1 MIEPINPINEEKR
14 LEFLRKLHILETP
27 VEERFDRI
35 TRIVC
40 QALDVPIAA
49 ISLLDS
55 DRQWFKSIQGLDVSE
70 TSRKVSFCG
79 HTILQDEPL
88 VVRDTLKDERF
99 WDNPLVTS
107 DPKIRF
113 YAGCPLTIGDNFRIG
128 SLCAI
133 DQTPRDMTDDQIMLL
148 SDLAAMV
155 QSELNNIALTE
166 AHHNLIH
173 DLKEAERAA
182 LIDPLTRLWNR
193 AGGQNLLERE
203 WDYAIRKGTPLSV
216 AMVDI
221 DHFKRIND
229 SFGHCIGDQV
239 LQKISEILL
248 GSLRTF
254 DVVSRW
260 GGEEF
265 LIILP
270 GCEKRDLYHALERLM
285 TAVRNLKMKT
295 DIGGLTTTVSIGAAT
310 IYPKFDADMSSFI
323 KLVDMAMY
331 DAKEN
336 GRDQFKVDAKS
347 NYYQLVI

>member
-1 MIEPINPINEEKR
+1 MIEPINPIDEEKR
-14 LEFLRKLHILETP
+14 LEFLKKLQILETP
-27 VEERFDRI
+27 IEERFERI

-49 ISLLDS
+49 ISLIDC
-55 DRQWFKSIQGLDVSE
+55 DRQWFKSIQGLDITE
-70 TSRKVSFCG
+70 TSRKVSFCA

-88 VVRDTLKDERF
+88 VIPDALKDERF
-99 WDNPLVTS
+99 SDNPLVTS

-113 YAGCPLTIGDNFRIG
+113 YAGCPLILGDTYKIG

-133 DQTPRDMTDDQIMLL
+133 DQAPREMTDDQIMLL
-148 SDLAAMV
+148 SDLTAMV

-166 AHHNLIH
+166 AHHSLVN

-193 AGGQNLLERE
+193 AGGQNLLKRE
-203 WDYAIRKGTPLSV
+203 WDYAIRRGTPLSV

-221 DHFKRIND
+221 DHFKQIND

-239 LQKISEILL
+239 LQKVSEVLL

-260 GGEEF
+260 GGDEC

-270 GCEKRDLYHALERLM
+270 GCEKQDLFQALERLM
-285 TAVRNLKMKT
+285 SAVQNLKMKT
-295 DIGGLTTTVSIGAAT
+295 DIGALTTTVSIGAST
-310 IYPKFDADMSSFI
+310 IYPKFDVDIASFI
-323 KLVDMAMY
+323 KAVDMAMY
-331 DAKEN
+331 EAKEQ
-336 GRDQFKVDAKS
+336 GRNQFIVDSKS
-347 NYYQLVI
+347 NYYELAI

>member
-1 MIEPINPINEEKR
+1 MIEPDNTIDEEKR
-14 LEFLRKLHILETP
+14 LKFLKKLHLLDTP
-27 VEERFDRI
+27 IEERFERI

-49 ISLLDS
+49 ISLIDS
-55 DRQWFKSIQGLDVSE
+55 DRQWFKSIQGLDVKE

-79 HTILQDEPL
+79 HTILQEEPL
-88 VVRDTLKDERF
+88 IVPDALKDERF
-99 WDNPLVTS
+99 FDNPLVTS

-113 YAGCPLTIGDNFRIG
+113 YAGCPLTLGDNFRIG

-133 DQTPRDMTDDQIMLL
+133 DQAPREMTDDQILLL

-166 AHHNLIH
+166 AHSSLIH

-182 LIDPLTRLWNR
+182 LIDPLTGLWNR
-193 AGGQNLLERE
+193 AGGQNLLNRE
-203 WDYAIRKGTPLSV
+203 WDYAVRRGTPLSV

-239 LQKISEILL
+239 LQKVSETLL

-270 GCEKRDLYHALERLM
+270 GCEKRDLYQALERLM
-285 TAVRNLKMKT
+285 SAVQNLKMKT
-295 DIGGLTTTVSIGAAT
+295 DIGALETTVSIGAST
-310 IYPKFDADMSSFI
+310 IFPKFDTDVAAFI

-331 DAKEN
+331 EAKEQ
-336 GRDQFKVDAKS
+336 GRNQFKVTSKPDFYELA
-347 NYYQLVI
+347 I

>member
-1 MIEPINPINEEKR
+1 MIEPINLIDEEKR
-14 LEFLRKLHILETP
+14 LEFLKKLQILETP
-27 VEERFDRI
+27 IEERFERI

-49 ISLLDS
+49 ISLIDS
-55 DRQWFKSIQGLDVSE
+55 ERQWFKSIQGLDVTE

-79 HTILQDEPL
+79 HTILQEGPL
-88 VVRDTLKDERF
+88 VVPDALKDERF
-99 WDNPLVTS
+99 SDNPLVTS

-113 YAGCPLTIGDNFRIG
+113 YAGCPLTLGDNFRIG

-133 DQTPRDMTDDQIMLL
+133 DQAPREMTDDQIVLL

-166 AHHNLIH
+166 AHHSLVN

-193 AGGQNLLERE
+193 AGGKKLLERE
-203 WDYAIRKGTPLSV
+203 WDYAIRRGIPLSV

-221 DHFKRIND
+221 DHFKQIND

-239 LQKISEILL
+239 LQKVSEVLL

-254 DVVSRW
+254 DVVCRW
-260 GGEEF
+260 GGDEC

-270 GCEKRDLYHALERLM
+270 GCERQDLFQALERLM
-285 TAVRNLKMKT
+285 SAVQNLKMKT
-295 DIGGLTTTVSIGAAT
+295 DIGALTTTVSIGAST
-310 IYPKFDADMSSFI
+310 ISPKFDTDIASFI
-323 KLVDMAMY
+323 KVVDMAMY
-331 DAKEN
+331 EAKEQ
-336 GRDQFKVDAKS
+336 GRNQFKVDSKS
-347 NYYQLVI
+347 NYYELAI